1 MIYKV
6 SVTFHKD
13 FVEVNNDEIII
24 GIKAKPEKGEAN
36 KEIIKKLSKYFDV
49 SKSKVKIIAGE
60 KSRKKLVE
68 VIR

>member
-13 FVEVNNDEIII
+13 FVELDNDKITI
-24 GIKAKPEKGEAN
+24 GITAKPEKGEAN
-36 KEIIKKLSKYFDV
+36 KEIIKKLAKYFDV

-68 VIR
+68 VIK

>member
-13 FVEVNNDEIII
+13 FIEVNNDEITI

-36 KEIIKKLSKYFDV
+36 KEIIKKLAKYFDV
-49 SKSKVKIIAGE
+49 AKSNVKIISGQ

-68 VIR
+68 VIQ

>member
-13 FVEVNNDEIII
+13 YVEVNNDEITI

-68 VIR
+68 VIQ

>member
-13 FVEVNNDEIII
+13 FIEINKNEI
-24 GIKAKPEKGEAN
+24 GIGITSEPQKGKAN
-36 KEIIKKLSKYFDV
+36 KELIEKISKYFDV
-49 SKSKVKIIAGE
+49 PKSNVRIGSGE

-68 VIR
+68 VI

>member
-13 FVEVNNDEIII
+13 FIEMEKDEISI
-24 GIKAKPEKGEAN
+24 GVLSEPQKGKAN
-36 KEIIKKLSKYFDV
+36 KELIEKISKYFKVPKSNVRIV
-49 SKSKVKIIAGE
+49 SGE

-68 VIR
+68 VT

>member
-13 FVEVNNDEIII
+13 FVEINKDEIAI
-24 GIKAKPEKGEAN
+24 GIISEPQKGKAN
-36 KEIIKKLSKYFDV
+36 KELIEKISKYLKV
-49 SKSKVKIIAGE
+49 PKSSVKILSGE

-68 VIR
+68 VI